1 MAIQSWKSDRLYS
14 PGDIVSHDGRKWV
27 ATSTNKANM
36 PDDVPGDW
44 EDVSEASNLEEFVA
58 IKNSFDS
65 YEARVAAHQAAM
77 AAAKASAEAKLTA
90 LGLTTEELQALGLR
104 SSGAGG

>member
-27 ATSTNKANM
+27 STSSNRNNP

-44 EDVSEASNLEEFVA
+44 QDVSNASNLEEFIA
-58 IKNSFDS
+58 IKESFDS
-65 YEARVAAHQAAM
+65 YEVRVAQRQQQHAQV
-77 AAAKASAEAKLTA
+77 KQSALDKLHK
-90 LGLTTEELQALGLR
+90 LGITTEELEALLN
-104 SSGAGG
+104 